1 MSIKTRYQFIKK
13 KYPDHLIIFYEKEHY
28 ISCDIDKQILK
39 YLCVFDNIKDLE
51 NKNINYIVFSNITI
65 NKKYEVE
72 NNQYSYYNKLLK
84 INNIIKHIIEE

>member
-1 MSIKTRYQFIKK
+1 MSIKSRYQFIKK
-13 KYPDHLIIFYEKEHY
+13 KYPDYLIIFNEKNRY
-28 ISCDIDKQILK
+28 ISCDIDKQILR
-39 YLCVFDNIKDLE
+39 YLSISDNIKNLE

>member
-1 MSIKTRYQFIKK
+1 MSIKSRYQFIKK
-13 KYPDHLIIFYEKEHY
+13 KYPDHLIIFYEKERH

-39 YLCVFDNIKDLE
+39 YLNIANNTKQLE